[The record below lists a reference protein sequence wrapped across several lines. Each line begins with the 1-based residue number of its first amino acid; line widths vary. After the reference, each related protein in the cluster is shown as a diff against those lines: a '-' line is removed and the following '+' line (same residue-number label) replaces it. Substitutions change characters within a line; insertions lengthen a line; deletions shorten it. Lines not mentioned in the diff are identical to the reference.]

1 MRISRITPQN
11 SFASW
16 HSDLR
21 GQLWE
26 ENVLIFQRKKERNA
40 KNNQPTNQ
48 LINQPNKQT
57 TTNKQ
62 NPLQTLKTFPK

>member
-11 SFASW
+11 SLASL

-40 KNNQPTNQ
+40 K
-48 LINQPNKQT
+48 K
-57 TTNKQ
+57 
-62 NPLQTLKTFPK
+62 